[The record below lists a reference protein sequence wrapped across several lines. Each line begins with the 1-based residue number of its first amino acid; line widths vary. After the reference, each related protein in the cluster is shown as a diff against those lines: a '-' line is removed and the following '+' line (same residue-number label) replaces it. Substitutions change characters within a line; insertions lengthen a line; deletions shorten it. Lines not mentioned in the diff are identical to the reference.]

1 MNLLFFIFNIILLII
16 YTNEEEVKT
25 AVKITATS
33 GIIKKEKNS
42 KTKILSF
49 IIPCQ
54 VDKNITNKISIVDI
68 TFNTKKPEDTSKIF
82 PSICNLH
89 SVRLESDENY
99 ANSYL
104 SCQLN
109 YTNYKDENI
118 DEDMNL
124 IIDGNPSYTS
134 DIVVFTFENFDKIG
148 QAIEISDLYI
158 FNSNSDICSNNNY
171 HFKMNFTSMSINPLE
186 STACNI
192 GINNDIHDTA
202 RCAIP
207 LGNYDI
213 ICSID
218 VSEEKIEKGEKIEIK
233 SQELV
238 KCENGQNLKIVN
250 DAQNI
255 LEINEECD
263 KSIFI
268 AFNIFYLFVLFLMLF

>member
-1 MNLLFFIFNIILLII
+1 MNLLFFVFNIFLLLL
-16 YTNEEEVKT
+16 YTNEEDKT
-25 AVKITATS
+25 AVTIKATS

-68 TFNTKKPEDTSKIF
+68 TFNTKKAEDTSKIF

-89 SVRLESDENY
+89 SVRLDSDEEF
-99 ANSYL
+99 ANTYL

-109 YTNYKDENI
+109 YTNYKDETI

-124 IIDGNPSYTS
+124 IIDGDTPSYTS
-134 DIVVFTFENFDKIG
+134 TIVEFTFVNFDKIG
-148 QAIEISDLYI
+148 LAIEIRGLYL
-158 FNSNSDICSNNNY
+158 FNSNSDICSNNYY
-171 HFKMNFTSMSINPLE
+171 HFKMNFTSMKEQPLE
-186 STACNI
+186 STVCNI
-192 GINNDIHDTA
+192 GINNDKHDTA

-233 SQELV
+233 SQELI
-238 KCENGQNLKIVN
+238 KCENGQLLKIN
-250 DAQNI
+250 DDAQNI
-255 LEINEECD
+255 LEINEDCD

-268 AFNIFYLFVLFLMLF
+268 VFNIFYLFFLFLILF